1 MQGNLRRL
9 SRETWPV
16 DFVSN
21 DYLGLAREGKIQE
34 MAQGILEGISPINGA
49 TGSRLLSGNHPLYL
63 KLEDHLANWHGS
75 GAALVFNSGFDANLG
90 FFSSVPQRGDLVL
103 YDELVHASIRDGIR
117 LGNAKAHRFAHNDL
131 LDLKAQWERHGAGN
145 VDMEVY
151 VVTESVFSMD
161 GDSPD
166 LLALARFCGE
176 VGGHLVVDEAHATG
190 IYGAGR
196 DLVTELG
203 LESRVFARTIAFG
216 KALGAHGA
224 ALLGSRGLVEYLVN
238 FARPLI
244 FSTALPPH
252 ALAGILAAYRFLGEA
267 GPRLGSRLRE
277 RIGFFK
283 GELGALG
290 LSEYFIPSDSA
301 IQSALIPGNERAA
314 RVAAELQGQGF
325 GIRPIL
331 SPTVRE
337 GSERLRFCLHLH
349 NTNGEISRILVVL
362 KQLVKS

>member
-1 MQGNLRRL
+1 M
-9 SRETWPV
+9 
-16 DFVSN
+16 
-21 DYLGLAREGKIQE
+21 
-34 MAQGILEGISPINGA
+34 
-49 TGSRLLSGNHPLYL
+49 
-63 KLEDHLANWHGS
+63 
-75 GAALVFNSGFDANLG
+75 
-90 FFSSVPQRGDLVL
+90 
-103 YDELVHASIRDGIR
+103 
-117 LGNAKAHRFAHNDL
+117 
-131 LDLKAQWERHGAGN
+131 
-145 VDMEVY
+145 
-151 VVTESVFSMD
+151 
-161 GDSPD
+161 
-166 LLALARFCGE
+166 
-176 VGGHLVVDEAHATG
+176 
-190 IYGAGR
+190 
-196 DLVTELG
+196 
-203 LESRVFARTIAFG
+203 
-216 KALGAHGA
+216 
-224 ALLGSRGLVEYLVN
+224 
-238 FARPLI
+238 
-244 FSTALPPH
+244 ALPPH